1 MPLFGKKKV
10 APAPRES
17 ISKLRETLDMLEK
30 REQFLQKK
38 CDQQTAEAKKFMQQ
52 KNKRAAL
59 MCLKR
64 KKTYEAQM
72 EKLAGARMTI
82 EQQVMT
88 LEGASVSLEAIQ
100 AMKMG
105 ASSMKAVHNDL
116 TIEKVD
122 DTMDEIR
129 EQMEIASEIEN
140 AISTPLGGEMIDDDE
155 LLGELEELEQESLDE
170 QLLGTQHVPQQ
181 KLPSVPSGKVTAT
194 QGRSKV
200 AVDED
205 AELAALEASMA

>member
-1 MPLFGKKKV
+1 MPLFGRKKKS
-10 APAPRES
+10 PPPKES
-17 ISKLRETLDMLEK
+17 IAKLRETLDMLEK

-38 CDQQTAEAKKFMQQ
+38 MDKEIAEAKKFMQQ

-64 KKTYEAQM
+64 KKTYETQM
-72 EKLAGARMTI
+72 EKIAGARMTI

-88 LEGASVSLEAIQ
+88 LEGANVSLEAMN

-105 ASSMKAVHNDL
+105 AQSMKSIHQNMSID
-116 TIEKVD
+116 EVD

-129 EQMEIASEIEN
+129 EQMDVANEIN
-140 AISTPLGGEMIDDDE
+140 DAISQPLGGDVLDEDE
-155 LLGELEELEQESLDE
+155 LLAELDGLEQESLDE
-170 QLLGTQHVPQQ
+170 QLLGTKTPVVG
-181 KLPSVPSGKVTAT
+181 LPSAPTKTPV
-194 QGRSKV
+194 SKK
-200 AVDED
+200 AVIDED

>member
-1 MPLFGKKKV
+1 
-10 APAPRES
+10 
-17 ISKLRETLDMLEK
+17 LRETLDMLEK

-38 CDQQTAEAKKFMQQ
+38 IDGQTVEAKKFLAQ

-64 KKTYEAQM
+64 KKTYEVQM
-72 EKLAGARMTI
+72 DKIAGARMTI

-88 LEGASVSLEAIQ
+88 LEGANVSLEAMN

-105 ASSMKAVHNDL
+105 AASMRSIHND
-116 TIEKVD
+116 INIDNVD
-122 DTMDEIR
+122 ETMDEIR
-129 EQMEIASEIEN
+129 EQMDIANEIN
-140 AISTPLGGEMIDDDE
+140 DAISQPLGGEVFDDDD
-155 LLGELEELEQESLDE
+155 LLAQLDELEQENLDE
-170 QLLGTQHVPQQ
+170 TLLGLDGTKTPSVS
-181 KLPSVPSGKVTAT
+181 LPSAPTKVPTTRAKH
-194 QGRSKV
+194 

>member
-1 MPLFGKKKV
+1 MPLFGRKKKS
-10 APAPRES
+10 PPPKES
-17 ISKLRETLDMLEK
+17 IAKLRETLDMLEK

-38 CDQQTAEAKKFMQQ
+38 MDKEIGEAKKFMQQ

-64 KKTYEAQM
+64 KKTYETQM
-72 EKLAGARMTI
+72 EKIAGARMTI

-88 LEGASVSLEAIQ
+88 LEGANVSLEAMN

-105 ASSMKAVHNDL
+105 AQSMKSIHQNMSID
-116 TIEKVD
+116 EVD

-129 EQMEIASEIEN
+129 EQMDVANEIN
-140 AISTPLGGEMIDDDE
+140 DAISQPLGGDVLDEDE
-155 LLGELEELEQESLDE
+155 LLAELDGLEQESLDE
-170 QLLGTQHVPQQ
+170 QLLGTKTPVVG
-181 KLPSVPSGKVTAT
+181 LPSAPTKTPVSRK
-194 QGRSKV
+194 
-200 AVDED
+200 AVIDED

>member
-1 MPLFGKKKV
+1 MPLFGKKKQ
-10 APAPRES
+10 APPPKES
-17 ISKLRETLDMLEK
+17 IAKLRETLDMLEK
-30 REQFLQKK
+30 REMFLQKK
-38 CDQQTAEAKKFMQQ
+38 CEKETAEAKKFMVL

-88 LEGASVSLEAIQ
+88 LEGANVSLEAMN

-105 ASSMKAVHNDL
+105 AQSMKSIHND
-116 TIEKVD
+116 INIDRVD
-122 DTMDEIR
+122 DTMEEIR
-129 EQMEIASEIEN
+129 EQMDIANEISD
-140 AISTPLGGEMIDDDE
+140 AISQPLGGDTMDEDE
-155 LLGELEELEQESLDE
+155 LLSELEELEQEALDE
-170 QLLGTQHVPQQ
+170 TMLGMNSAPKQTLPGVPNT
-181 KLPSVPSGKVTAT
+181 KLPQNSRP
-194 QGRSKV
+194 SKV
-200 AVDED
+200 VDED